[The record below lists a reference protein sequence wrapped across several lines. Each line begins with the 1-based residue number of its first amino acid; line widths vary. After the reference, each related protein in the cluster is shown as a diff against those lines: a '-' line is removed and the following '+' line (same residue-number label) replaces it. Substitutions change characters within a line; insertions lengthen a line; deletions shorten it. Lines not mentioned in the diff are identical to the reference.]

1 MLDGAEVPIIIIGY
15 RTPGDISDC
24 LASLTRLKR
33 PPSFAVTI
41 CENGGPAAFEAL
53 VDALV
58 APGGPC
64 AETPAGATGDIAPN
78 ADIFRRLRR
87 LRLGGDGPVVIVG
100 EARENLGYAGGI
112 NACLRFLADTPGWVG
127 AWVLNPDTQPE
138 PDALTEL
145 VAYADLNGKGMVGSR
160 LMYWDN
166 PDIVRTRGL
175 RWRRLAASPVGVDN
189 YAPVLPPP
197 DPADVEARIDSPS
210 GASFYITRACLDR
223 IGLMDERYFLYFEDL
238 DWGLRAKASCG
249 IGYAYNSVVPHIG
262 GRSIGS
268 APARAARSRLSVYL
282 DFRNRLIFVRHHYSG
297 WFLWTVAVSLLRAF
311 EYLLVGAVGNF
322 RIALRGT
329 LAGLRGETGRPDA
342 IMAMTV
348 DARTPS

>member
-1 MLDGAEVPIIIIGY
+1 MLDGADVPIIIIGF
-15 RTPGDISDC
+15 RTPEDICDC
-24 LASLTRLKR
+24 LGALARLSR
-33 PPSFAVTI
+33 PPSFSVMI
-41 CENGGPAAFEAL
+41 CENGGAQAFDAL
-53 VDALV
+53 ADALV
-58 APGGPC
+58 APRGPC
-64 AETPAGATGDIAPN
+64 VETPDEAAAASGLFPRV
-78 ADIFRRLRR
+78 RRM
-87 LRLGGDGPVVIVG
+87 RLGQDGPVVIVA

-112 NACLRFLADTPGWVG
+112 NACLRFLADSPGWKG

-138 PDALTEL
+138 ADALTEL
-145 VAYADLNGKGMVGSR
+145 VDFAERHGKGMVGSR

-175 RWRRLAASPVGVDN
+175 RWRPLTASAVGVDN
-189 YAPVLPPP
+189 YAPVSPAP

-210 GASFYITRACLDR
+210 GASFYITRECLGR

-238 DWGLRAKASCG
+238 DWGMRAKAACG

-282 DFRNRLIFVRHHYSG
+282 DFRNRLIFVRRHYSG
-297 WFLWTVAVSLLRAF
+297 WFAWTVLVALLRTS
-311 EYLLVGAVGNF
+311 EYLLVGAGGNF
-322 RIALRGT
+322 RIAVRGL
-329 LAGLRGETGRPDA
+329 LAGLRGETGRPDH
-342 IMAMTV
+342 IMALTV